1 MKVTLITGCST
12 GFGLDL
18 AKRLLEDKNNLVI
31 ATMRNADS
39 RKTELHSI
47 QNDNLKI
54 LSLDIT
60 NSEERKNILNYLNTE
75 LSGQLDTLVN
85 NAGYGLYGA
94 LEKTSEKEIRYQ
106 MEVNFF
112 GTSMMIKDFLPLL
125 RKKSNQRKK
134 IINVSSMLGQTGMPL
149 SSSYCASK
157 YALEGL
163 VEGLH
168 FELAPFNIDVTTVC
182 PGRHRTE
189 FMKNIAWGSETTEEN
204 GYEVQTANLKQ
215 LMSKFADG
223 KEIPL
228 SNVSKAMMKI
238 IRSKKSPARVFVG
251 NDAKMLFLFKN
262 FIPNNSLVN
271 IFKSFYAKLI
281 SKKTKVLA

>member
-18 AKRLLEDKNNLVI
+18 AKRLLQDKENIVI
-31 ATMRNADS
+31 ATMRNAEN
-39 RKTELHSI
+39 RKTQLHNI
-47 QNDNLKI
+47 TNERLKV

-60 NSEERKNILNYLNTE
+60 KAEERKSILEYINKELN
-75 LSGQLDTLVN
+75 GQLDNLVN

-94 LEKTSEKEIRYQ
+94 LEKTAEKELRYQ

-125 RKKSNQRKK
+125 RKKSSHRKK

-189 FMKNIAWGSETTEEN
+189 FMKNIAWGSESTDESS
-204 GYEVQTANLKQ
+204 YEVQTNNLKE

-228 SNVSKAMMKI
+228 SNVSKAILKI
-238 IRSKKSPARVFVG
+238 LNKKKSPARVFVG
-251 NDAKMLFLFKN
+251 NDAKMLFLFKGL
-262 FIPNNSLVN
+262 IPNNSLVN

-281 SKKTKVLA
+281 SKREKALV